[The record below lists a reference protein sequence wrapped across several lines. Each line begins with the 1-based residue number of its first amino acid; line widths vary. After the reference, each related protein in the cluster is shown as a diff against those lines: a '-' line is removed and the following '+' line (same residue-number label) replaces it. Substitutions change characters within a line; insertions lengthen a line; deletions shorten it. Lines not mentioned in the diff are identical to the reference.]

1 MTNYIIRRLFS
12 CVLLVI
18 LVSMVIFMLIRML
31 PGDPIDLLL
40 PREDMIGLTAEQLQ
54 AHMDALRAEHGLDR
68 PLPIQFG
75 YWFINM
81 LQGDFGRSIVR
92 GFEVGPELANRMAV
106 TLFLGSLAFIF
117 SIVFGILLGT
127 ISAIRRGKWVD
138 TVATAIANIGITAP
152 AFLIAILLIYVFG
165 FRLRLL
171 PIFGYHLPWRG
182 DFVQSI
188 RQTIL
193 PVFVLALSPM
203 ALTARQTRSSVL
215 DVLNQDHVRTAWAK
229 GGRERAVI
237 FRHVLKNALTPVIT
251 LQGNN
256 VRLIFGGSAI
266 IESIFVIPG
275 VGRLLVDSML
285 SADYPVVQA
294 IAVVLTLITV
304 IANLIVDLLYG
315 WVDPRIQYS

>member
-1 MTNYIIRRLFS
+1 
-12 CVLLVI
+12 
-18 LVSMVIFMLIRML
+18 ML